1 VIGVRRLWILT
12 LGLLIGG
19 GFYLL
24 LIDVTLLPEVYVLI
38 GVAIACAVT
47 FYLAQEQGFT
57 EARIRPLWLLRG
69 WRVVVKVFL
78 DIGLLCREA
87 LLQLV
92 RPRPARGD
100 FRAVPFSA
108 ADDTPQDAGR
118 RALTEWLGSV
128 APNTIVVGVD
138 PERELLLVHQLHRQ
152 GDPDQVDPLGLG

>member
-1 VIGVRRLWILT
+1 MRRLWILT

-24 LIDVTLLPEVYVLI
+24 LIDVTLLPEVYLMI

-47 FYLAQEQGFT
+47 FALSREQGFT
-57 EARIRPLWLLRG
+57 EAQIQLWWLLKA
-69 WRVVVKVFL
+69 WRIPLKALL

-87 LLQLV
+87 MVQLV
-92 RPRPARGD
+92 APRAARGD
-100 FRAVPFSA
+100 FRAVPFRASQ
-108 ADDTPQDAGR
+108 DTPQDAGR

-128 APNTIVVGVD
+128 APNTIVIGID

-152 GDPDQVDPLGLG
+152 GAADQVDPLGLG